1 MNRRTALRII
11 VLGAAT
17 PQVEF
22 LKAAGHNHATTEIA
36 WTPGEYKLR
45 FFTEAENQLLDELM
59 ELIIPADGHSPGARA
74 AKVSLF
80 ADLMVATGDDSEK
93 AKWRDGLRGMREEA
107 GRTSLAQALA
117 KAAANETHPATELEK
132 FFTLLKQMTINGYYT
147 SEIGIQQD
155 LEYQGNTYLAE
166 FPGCAQAH

>member
-11 VLGAAT
+11 ALGAAT
-17 PQVEF
+17 PQVEL
-22 LKAAGHNHATTEIA
+22 LKAAGHNHATADVA
-36 WTPGEYKLR
+36 WTPGEYQLR
-45 FFTEAENQLLDELM
+45 FFTETENQLLDQLM
-59 ELIIPADGHSPGARA
+59 ELIIPADSHSPGASA

-93 AKWRDGLRGMREEA
+93 SKWRDGLCRMREEA
-107 GRTSLAQALA
+107 DRTSVALAVA
-117 KAAANETHPATELEK
+117 KAAANETHPATELER

-147 SEIGIQQD
+147 SEIGIHQD

-166 FPGCAQAH
+166 FPGCAQTH